1 MAKKN
6 VFDIAKPR
14 LRSQKHIDE
23 DAKQTIA
30 DAKKR
35 AIEYADVG
43 DEDAYIK
50 QLKAVFPGISG
61 PELLEKIALF
71 RELKEL
77 RRTRGGS

>member
-1 MAKKN
+1 MARKN

-23 DAKQTIA
+23 DAKQAIV

-35 AIEYADVG
+35 IAEYADVG
-43 DEDAYIK
+43 DEDAFVK
-50 QLKAVFPGISG
+50 QVKAVFPGISG
-61 PELLEKIALF
+61 PELLKKIALF
-71 RELKEL
+71 RELKAL